1 MTDLELAKKEMREL
15 LPPGSKVDAE
25 ARHRSKSGMTHDIA
39 LFKTSYTSDERTDI
53 TGRVAEILERPMKNN
68 GIRVG
73 GAGLDKGVHLR
84 MELSKELYGSA
95 YCLDGYENDEVKKVK
110 AELSKKELK
119 NHVDGL
125 KTAWKP
131 SDCKTEPSAKP
142 EECDTQKR
150 RRIL

>member
-39 LFKTSYTSDERTDI
+39 LFKTSCTSDERTDI

-119 NHVDGL
+119 NSVDGL

-131 SDCKTEPSAKP
+131 SDCKTDDATEKQ
-142 EECDTQKR
+142 EERHTRQRKM
-150 RRIL
+150 